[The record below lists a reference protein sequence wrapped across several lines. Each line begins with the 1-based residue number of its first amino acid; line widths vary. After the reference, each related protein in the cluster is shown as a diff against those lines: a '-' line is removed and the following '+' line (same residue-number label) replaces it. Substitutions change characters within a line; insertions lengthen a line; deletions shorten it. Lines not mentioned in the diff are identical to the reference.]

1 MADKTYEQELA
12 DIENQL
18 GLPIPGE
25 QKAKL
30 IARKEEILKNPQ
42 YRYEKAHGL
51 PTAKAPDATS
61 IQEANTNYEDLANK
75 NLGILNNTPQA
86 PKDNLNNVNDT
97 KAIGATKEEL
107 DDMLEKGEISR
118 AAYEKQIA
126 SLHTSDEQEKAAK
139 GVALADEGKPDSTDR
154 PDNFQLGNK
163 VAEEAGIDTTPSK
176 EDTPKEK
183 EAKKRYNKATMSIWD
198 AYNEGIIDKETAGYF
213 TIDALAT
220 LASNLGRRIG
230 NVGAQ
235 FSGGTIDNNQ
245 DTSAWEQRKNA
256 ILGEEIQSEKEAIG
270 GQAGRKAASE
280 EASIESQELANAR
293 TRIQNEYTAPQLE
306 LALKSLENELTAQGL
321 NINLMESRQD
331 IIDTLK
337 SDPDYHNSAI
347 KQLVVG
353 YLAQSGAAG
362 AVNTGGNVLGNILS
376 FALK

>member
-1 MADKTYEQELA
+1 MTNAQKKQEL
-12 DIENQL
+12 NNKL
-18 GLPIPGE
+18 SLPIPENEKEAARIELERIKDLPDQWDYAAEGE
-25 QKAKL
+25 SASE
-30 IARKEEILKNPQ
+30 R
-42 YRYEKAHGL
+42 
-51 PTAKAPDATS
+51 
-61 IQEANTNYEDLANK
+61 
-75 NLGILNNTPQA
+75 ILNENRGTTSA
-86 PKDNLNNVNDT
+86 GVADASGTITDNAGHGNQDQNRL
-97 KAIGATKEEL
+97 AIGNTESIGKINPKTGRPENYGEVVGSNVTTEGDKV
-107 DDMLEKGEISR
+107 DDLPSNNGGF
-118 AAYEKQIA
+118 Q
-126 SLHTSDEQEKAAK
+126 
-139 GVALADEGKPDSTDR
+139 VGK
-154 PDNFQLGNK
+154 K

-176 EDTPKEK
+176 DDTSKEK
-183 EAKKRYNKATMSIWD
+183 AAKNQYNKSAMSIWD
-198 AYNEGIIDKETAGYF
+198 AYYAGVFGDVGSPEAKRTAEYF
-213 TIDALAT
+213 TIDAIAK

-235 FSGGTIDNNQ
+235 FSGGTIDNNK
-245 DTSAWEQRKNA
+245 DVSAWEQRKDA
-256 ILGEEIQSEKEAIG
+256 ILEQEIGKEAESIDAA
-270 GQAGRKAASE
+270 AGRKARSE

>member
-75 NLGILNNTPQA
+75 NLGVLNNTPQA
-86 PKDNLNNVNDT
+86 PKDNLDNVNDT

-126 SLHTSDEQEKAAK
+126 SLHTSDEQEKTAN

-245 DTSAWEQRKNA
+245 DTSAWEQRKK
-256 ILGEEIQSEKEAIG
+256 LSVDRLEEKPLQKKLLSNHKN
-270 GQAGRKAASE
+270 
-280 EASIESQELANAR
+280 LLM
-293 TRIQNEYTAPQLE
+293 LE
-306 LALKSLENELTAQGL
+306 LVFRMNTQLHSLNLLSNLLKMNLQLKDSISILWNQDRILLIHSNLTQIIITVQS
-321 NINLMESRQD
+321 NNL
-331 IIDTLK
+331 L
-337 SDPDYHNSAI
+337 
-347 KQLVVG
+347 LV
-353 YLAQSGAAG
+353 
-362 AVNTGGNVLGNILS
+362 I
-376 FALK
+376 

>member
-1 MADKTYEQELA
+1 MTNAQKKQEL
-12 DIENQL
+12 NNKL
-18 GLPIPGE
+18 SLPIPENEREAARIELERIKDLPDHWDYAAEGE
-25 QKAKL
+25 SASE
-30 IARKEEILKNPQ
+30 R
-42 YRYEKAHGL
+42 
-51 PTAKAPDATS
+51 
-61 IQEANTNYEDLANK
+61 
-75 NLGILNNTPQA
+75 ILNENRGTTSEGVLDASGTIIDKAGHGNQDQNKLAIGNTESIGRIN
-86 PKDNLNNVNDT
+86 PKTGRPENYGEVVGSNVTTEGDNVNDFPSNN
-97 KAIGATKEEL
+97 G
-107 DDMLEKGEISR
+107 G
-118 AAYEKQIA
+118 
-126 SLHTSDEQEKAAK
+126 
-139 GVALADEGKPDSTDR
+139 
-154 PDNFQLGNK
+154 FQLGNK
-163 VAEEAGIDTTPSK
+163 IAEKAGIDTTPDKNDSS
-176 EDTPKEK
+176 KEK

-198 AYNEGIIDKETAGYF
+198 AYNEGIIDKKTAGYF

-235 FSGGTIDNNQ
+235 FSGGTIDNNR
-245 DTSAWEQRKNA
+245 DTSAWEQRKDA
-256 ILGEEIQSEKEAIG
+256 ILEQEIGKEAESIDAA
-270 GQAGRKAASE
+270 AGRKARSE

-362 AVNTGGNVLGNILS
+362 AVNAGGNVLSNIVS